1 LKVES
6 DAKVDE
12 LGVVSLAAL
21 VVLGT
26 DFVHRLRDGQLP
38 ICIRAEVCRHRAECR
53 GG

>member
-1 LKVES
+1 MRALVIASVSPCKVGARLALKVES

-26 DFVHRLRDGQLP
+26 RFVRWVRRD
-38 ICIRAEVCRHRAECR
+38 
-53 GG
+53 